1 MAKEAISAKNPALLA
16 DDLEDNF
23 VLDDAYA
30 PSGDEEAD
38 VEQEGFSSSRK
49 REASSPADAP
59 AQKKR
64 QKKKSGRRFDIQPTP
79 ATSLEQAEMLQA
91 CRRAA
96 FPRLSR
102 MELEDLMIPE
112 SRFKDTSELN
122 SIERRTDLEALPKFI
137 QSLLPSWKQK
147 LMANVAKAE
156 AKASPI
162 VLIISSSGQR
172 CADRVRELS
181 HFQAKCRVAKLFAKH
196 FKVEQ
201 QKEYLAK
208 VTCRIAVG
216 TPNRL
221 IKLAS
226 FDKGGLQFSRVELVF
241 IDCQRDQK
249 QRHVLDMDDTK
260 EDAFR
265 LLDGPLAQRIESGNC
280 QLVLF

>member
-1 MAKEAISAKNPALLA
+1 MAKESTKKKDPALLA

-30 PSGDEEAD
+30 PSEGEDVEEEAP
-38 VEQEGFSSSRK
+38 SKK
-49 REASSPADAP
+49 REASSSTEAP
-59 AQKKR
+59 GQKKR
-64 QKKKSGRRFDIQPTP
+64 KKKNGRRFDIKPTP
-79 ATSLEQAEMLQA
+79 STISEQAEMLQS

-102 MELEDLMIPE
+102 MELEDLMISE
-112 SRFKDTSELN
+112 DRFVDTTELD
-122 SIERRTDLEALPKFI
+122 SVERRTDLEALPKFI
-137 QSLLPSWKQK
+137 HTFLPSWKQK
-147 LMANVAKAE
+147 LMANVSKAE
-156 AKASPI
+156 VKASPI
-162 VLIISSSGQR
+162 ILVISSSGQR
-172 CADRVRELS
+172 CADRVRELANF
-181 HFQAKCRVAKLFAKH
+181 HAKCRVAKLFAKH
-196 FKVEQ
+196 FKVDQ

-226 FDKGGLQFSRVELVF
+226 FNEGGLQLSRVELVF

-260 EDAFR
+260 EEAFR
-265 LLDGPLAQRIESGNC
+265 LLDGSLAQRIESGAC
-280 QLVLF
+280 RLILF